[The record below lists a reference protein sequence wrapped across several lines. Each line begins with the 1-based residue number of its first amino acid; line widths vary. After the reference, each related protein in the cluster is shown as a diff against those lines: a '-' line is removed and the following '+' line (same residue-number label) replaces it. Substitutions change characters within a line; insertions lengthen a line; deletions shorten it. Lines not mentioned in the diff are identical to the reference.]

1 MALNTINQGAMQT
14 SPYQSDNAFLDAGAA
29 FTRWLGFKTDSDLNR
44 EFNANEMA
52 QNNQLLRDLHFQE
65 QANAFNAQEAQK
77 QRDFEERMSSSAYQ
91 RAMDDLKKAG
101 LNPILAYSSPSST
114 PSGASAS
121 SSGGR
126 SSSGYRSN
134 SGVGNGLTTLVSLI
148 AGIYTKGVD
157 QALKSAMF
165 DRVMDSKNSMFD
177 REMAFKKEKFK
188 RDDDYR
194 NYNSFLKSMNT
205 PVYVKSEKR
214 WR

>member
-14 SPYQSDNAFLDAGAA
+14 SPYQNSKLGDIAS
-29 FTRWLGFKTDSDLNR
+29 TSIRWLGMRTNR
-44 EFNANEMA
+44 DRNEDFNANEMA

-114 PSGASAS
+114 PSGASAT

-134 SGVGNGLTTLVSLI
+134 SGVGNGLSTLVSVI

-165 DRVMDSKNSMFD
+165 DRVMDFKESK
-177 REMAFKKEKFK
+177 K
-188 RDDDYR
+188 R
-194 NYNSFLKSMNT
+194 
-205 PVYVKSEKR
+205 
-214 WR
+214 

>member
-1 MALNTINQGAMQT
+1 MALNTINQGAMQI
-14 SPYQSDNAFLDAGAA
+14 SPYQGSFWDDTLSSVG
-29 FTRWLGFKTDSDLNR
+29 RWLGFKNNYDLNR
-44 EFNANEMA
+44 DFNANEMA

-77 QRDFEERMSSSAYQ
+77 QRDFEERMSSTAYQ

-134 SGVGNGLTTLVSLI
+134 SGVGNGLSTLVSVI
-148 AGIYTKGVD
+148 AGIYTQGVD

-165 DRVMDSKNSMFD
+165 ARVMDFKESK
-177 REMAFKKEKFK
+177 K
-188 RDDDYR
+188 R
-194 NYNSFLKSMNT
+194 
-205 PVYVKSEKR
+205 
-214 WR
+214 

>member
-14 SPYQSDNAFLDAGAA
+14 SPYQSDNAFLDAGTA
-29 FTRWLGFKTDSDLNR
+29 FTRWLGFKNDRDLNR

-77 QRDFEERMSSSAYQ
+77 QRDFEERMSSTAYQ

-126 SSSGYRSN
+126 SSSGYHPN
-134 SGVGNGLTTLVSLI
+134 SGVGNGLSTLVSVI

-157 QALKSAMF
+157 QALRSAMF
-165 DRVMDSKNSMFD
+165 DRVMDARKDRDSDKFFLALERDRNHMERDKAWRSWYDSKNNY
-177 REMAFKKEKFK
+177 K
-188 RDDDYR
+188 R
-194 NYNSFLKSMNT
+194 K
-205 PVYVKSEKR
+205 
-214 WR
+214 